1 MSHTAFRPGFRST
14 LLITG
19 LLLVLPGGIAAQRSA
34 APAAGHQPAAEQA
47 QTAVAPYVSD
57 DANAEQTRQKLNELL
72 EKYPPS
78 LGRVLKLDPTLMTN
92 QAYLAPYPALA
103 SFLAQHPDVAHNPAY
118 FLDRVNIGIGRYDV
132 ILEPRLQQRQEF
144 YNLIGNFTAF
154 LVFLVVTGVLIW
166 LIRLFTDQRRWNRL
180 SKVQTEVHTK
190 LLDRFSSNEDLLAYI
205 QTPAG
210 RRFLESAPIPLHDE
224 SRPLGAPFARI
235 LWSVQAG
242 IVLAIGGLGVLFVS
256 TRFADEPAQFFFVVG
271 MVTLALGGGFI
282 VSAVAAYALSRR
294 LGLLEKPVSDHA

>member
-14 LLITG
+14 MLITG
-19 LLLVLPGGIAAQRSA
+19 LLLGLPGGIAAQRSS
-34 APAAGHQPAAEQA
+34 APATGHQPAAEQA
-47 QTAVAPYVSD
+47 QTAAAPYVSD
-57 DANAEQTRQKLNELL
+57 DADAEQTRQKLNELL

-78 LGRVLKLDPTLMTN
+78 LGRVLKLDPSLMTN
-92 QAYLAPYPALA
+92 ASYLAPYPALA
-103 SFLAQHPDVAHNPAY
+103 SFLSQHPDVTHNPGF
-118 FLDRVNIGIGRYDV
+118 FLERVSVTGSYSNDPRREGRQDF
-132 ILEPRLQQRQEF
+132 L
-144 YNLIGNFTAF
+144 NLVGNFIAF

-166 LIRLFTDQRRWNRL
+166 LIRLFLDQRRWNRL

-205 QTPAG
+205 QTTAG

-242 IVLAIGGLGVLFVS
+242 IVLAIAGLGILFVS
-256 TRFADEPAQFFFVVG
+256 SRFIDEPAQFFFVVG
-271 MVTLALGGGFI
+271 TVTLALGGGFI
-282 VSAVAAYALSRR
+282 LSAVAAYALSRR